1 MMDDPGPRKPTKR
14 PYSLKHGVA
23 IGDLSSQNRPES
35 AFPVFLVVKD
45 LKRRSGPGN
54 GTKH

>member
-1 MMDDPGPRKPTKR
+1 MDDPGPRKPTKR